1 MARRAQDHLHRLV
14 RSMTAAEKRYYK
26 TNVARQVSEGSEAL
40 HNRLFDAIG
49 AMEHYDEAL
58 ILERFKDT
66 SIAHHFP
73 ITKRRLY
80 ESVLRYLSS
89 YHLEG
94 SIDAKLHRGLHQV
107 EVLHGRTLYDD
118 AAKVL
123 HGIRRLA
130 TEHQRFVVLQAV
142 MEWERK
148 LVECNN
154 YTQLDEHALQR
165 MTAESEHVLE
175 QQRTLNI
182 LWDLKSK
189 VFLHLYH
196 EGRVRDDHDRHTL
209 QQLLQHPHL
218 QQTGAPTG
226 AHARFLFHH
235 IHGAA
240 AFSMGDVPS
249 CMHHLEHNLEL
260 LSEERHLFKG
270 DPNLIISVLSNLIYV
285 CVQAGRYARAST
297 LLKRFRTIPSE
308 WAMPETEDLELKL
321 FSTTTSLELSI
332 HLRTGNMEHALELV
346 PVVMRGLERH
356 EQRISP
362 LRKAAFHYQLAY
374 VYFSCG
380 RFEEA
385 LHWTNVLLASGRS
398 VEKSDAMLYGR
409 YLYLVL
415 LLETG
420 KHDLLVFAIRSTERL
435 LKSKGQHLYGNSL
448 LGLLKG
454 LLRARSADLRRAAFG
469 AFAEQMRALLSDPK
483 EQAVF
488 DHFDPLAWAESHS
501 EGGSFSA
508 RIKQR
513 SGSVEKAA

>member
-1 MARRAQDHLHRLV
+1 MARRTQDHLHRLV

-40 HNRLFDAIG
+40 HNRLFDAIS

-154 YTQLDEHALQR
+154 YTQLDAQALQR
-165 MTAESEHVLE
+165 MTDESERILE
-175 QQRTLNI
+175 QQRTLNT
-182 LWDLKSK
+182 LWDLKSN
-189 VFLHLYH
+189 VFLQLYQ
-196 EGRVRDDHDRHTL
+196 EGRVRDDQDCDALR
-209 QQLLQHPHL
+209 QLLQHPLL
-218 QQTGAPTG
+218 QQAELLTG

-240 AFSMGDVPS
+240 AFSMGDVPR
-249 CMHHLEHNLEL
+249 CMEQLEKNLDL
-260 LSEERHLFKG
+260 LNNERHLFKG

-285 CVQAGRYARAST
+285 CVQAGRYARASD

-308 WAMPETEDLELKL
+308 WDMPETEDLELKL

-332 HLRTGNMEHALELV
+332 HLRTGETELALELV
-346 PVVMRGLERH
+346 PVVVRGLERH

-374 VYFSCG
+374 VHFCCG
-380 RFEEA
+380 RYEEA
-385 LHWTNVLLASGRS
+385 LHWTNLLLTSGRS

-415 LLETG
+415 LLESG
-420 KHDLLVFAIRSTERL
+420 KHDLLAFAMRNTERL
-435 LKSKGQHLYGNSL
+435 LKVSAPHHYGNAL
-448 LGLLKG
+448 LSLLKG
-454 LLRARSADLRRAAFG
+454 LLRARSADSRHG
-469 AFAEQMRALLSDPK
+469 AFEEFAARIRAFRSDPR
-483 EQAVF
+483 EQAIF
-488 DHFDPLAWAESHS
+488 DHFDPLAWAESHLQ
-501 EGGSFSA
+501 GGSFAA

-513 SGSVEKAA
+513 SASVDKAA

>member
-1 MARRAQDHLHRLV
+1 MARKTQDHLHRLV

-26 TNVARQVSEGSEAL
+26 TNVARQVSEGNDAL
-40 HNRLFDAIG
+40 HNQLFDAIS

-58 ILERFKDT
+58 ILERFKGT
-66 SIAHHFP
+66 TIAHHLAMA
-73 ITKRRLY
+73 KRRLY
-80 ESVLRYLSS
+80 ESVLRYLSA

-94 SIDAKLHRGLHQV
+94 SVDAKLYRALHQV
-107 EVLHGRTLYDD
+107 EVLHGRTLYYD

-130 TEHQRFVVLQAV
+130 MEHQRFVVLQAV

-154 YTQLDEHALQR
+154 YSQLDEHALQL
-165 MTAESEHVLE
+165 MTDESDRVLE
-175 QQRTLNI
+175 QQRTLST

-196 EGRVRDDHDRHTL
+196 EGRVRDEHERRTL
-209 QQLLQHPHL
+209 QQLLQHPL
-218 QQTGAPTG
+218 LNNAEGLTG

-240 AFSMGDVPS
+240 AFSMGDVLG
-249 CMHHLEHNLEL
+249 CMQHLEDNLDL
-260 LSEERHLFKG
+260 LNRQRQLFKG

-285 CVQAGRYARAST
+285 CVQAGRFARASD
-297 LLKRFRTIPSE
+297 LLKRFRTIPGE
-308 WAMPETEDLELKL
+308 WDMPETEDLELKL
-321 FSTTTSLELSI
+321 FSTTASLELSV
-332 HLRTGNMEHALELV
+332 HLRTGNSDRALELV
-346 PVVMRGLERH
+346 PVVVRGMERH

-374 VYFSCG
+374 VHFCCG
-380 RFEEA
+380 LYEEA
-385 LHWTNVLLASGRS
+385 LHWINLLLSSGRL

-409 YLYLVL
+409 FLYLIL
-415 LLETG
+415 LFETG
-420 KHDLLVFAIRSTERL
+420 KHDLLAFALRSTERL
-435 LKSKGQHLYGNSL
+435 LKLNGAHPYGNAL
-448 LGLLKG
+448 LGALKG
-454 LLRARSADLRRAAFG
+454 LVRARSKDQQRTAFEK
-469 AFAEQMRALLSDPK
+469 FAEQIRALRSAPM

-488 DHFDPLAWAESHS
+488 DHFDPLAWAESHL
-501 EGGSFSA
+501 EGGSFTA

-513 SGSVEKAA
+513 SGSVDKAA